1 MTPAGDLHDR
11 HAYAALD
18 SDRPPHRSRHR
29 ASPFARD
36 RGAAAL
42 AAAARC
48 TPPQRQLI
56 RSAAAHQVA
65 VVFGIIAATAFGM
78 SVYGPLLVPIQAEF
92 NVNFATLSVLVA
104 VPSLSRVLV
113 TPAAGYLTDRVG
125 PRRLLGIASLAFA
138 AGALA
143 AASAPSFWALV
154 GAVFGSGFAAAFIES
169 AAVAHLVRLAPPAA
183 RGRTISRGLTG
194 FQVGMLASPVAAG
207 GLAVALGWRSALVM
221 AAVAAVVAAGT
232 ALVLIRDA
240 QPASGAGAEAPASK
254 GRPLR
259 VGAITGVLAFGALLW
274 GGASTLRAVALPL
287 YGGVTLQ
294 LDPAAVGLVLSLLSG
309 VRAVATLA
317 GGQLMDRHGRLVVV
331 GTTVLMNLLSAT
343 VLLLPAHMAFL
354 GLTAFCYAMGGL
366 GATSPVVLLAD
377 RVPARYA
384 GRGVAALQAASGTSA
399 LLLPLAAGALM
410 DAAGIAALA
419 LLLAPVFAVALVV
432 AAVVARSPAARSAA
446 A

>member
-1 MTPAGDLHDR
+1 M
-11 HAYAALD
+11 
-18 SDRPPHRSRHR
+18 
-29 ASPFARD
+29 
-36 RGAAAL
+36 
-42 AAAARC
+42 
-48 TPPQRQLI
+48 
-56 RSAAAHQVA
+56 
-65 VVFGIIAATAFGM
+65 
-78 SVYGPLLVPIQAEF
+78 YGPLLVPIQAEF
-92 NVNFATLSVLVA
+92 DVNFATLSVLVA

-125 PRRLLGIASLAFA
+125 PRRLLGIASLGFA

-143 AASAPSFWALV
+143 AANAPSFWALV

-207 GLAVALGWRSALVM
+207 GLAVAVGWRSALVM
-221 AAVAAVVAAGT
+221 AAVVAVVAAVT

-240 QPASGAGAEAPASK
+240 QPAAGGGAEALSSK
-254 GRPLR
+254 GRPVR
-259 VGAITGVLAFGALLW
+259 VGAIAGVLVFGALLW
-274 GGASTLRAVALPL
+274 GGASTLRLVALPL

-294 LDPAAVGLVLSLLSG
+294 LDPATVGLVLSLVSG

-317 GGQLMDRHGRLVVV
+317 GGQLMDRYGRLVVV

-343 VLLLPAHMAFL
+343 VLLLPTHLAFL
-354 GLTAFCYAMGGL
+354 GLTAFCFAMGGL
-366 GATSPVVLLAD
+366 GATSPVILLAD
-377 RVPARYA
+377 RVPARFA

-399 LLLPLAAGALM
+399 LLLPLAAGVLM
-410 DAAGIAALA
+410 DAAGIVALA

-432 AAVVARSPAARSAA
+432 AAVVARSPTGRSAA

>member
-1 MTPAGDLHDR
+1 MPFAPNHGAPVRVTAAGRTPAR
-11 HAYAALD
+11 
-18 SDRPPHRSRHR
+18 RP
-29 ASPFARD
+29 
-36 RGAAAL
+36 
-42 AAAARC
+42 
-48 TPPQRQLI
+48 LI
-56 RSAAAHQVA
+56 RSAASHQVA
-65 VVFGIIAATAFGM
+65 VVFGIIAATAFGA

-92 NVNFATLSVLVA
+92 DVNFATLSVLVA
-104 VPSLSRVLV
+104 VPSLSRILV

-125 PRRLLGIASLAFA
+125 PRRLLGIASLGFA
-138 AGALA
+138 VGALA
-143 AASAPSFWALV
+143 AANAPSFWALV

-207 GLAVALGWRSALVM
+207 GLAVAVGWRAALVM
-221 AAVAAVVAAGT
+221 AAVVAVIAAGAAVAM
-232 ALVLIRDA
+232 IRDA
-240 QPASGAGAEAPASK
+240 QPAAAGAGAGAPASTD
-254 GRPLR
+254 RPAR
-259 VGAITGVLAFGALLW
+259 VGAIAGVLAFGALLW
-274 GGASTLRAVALPL
+274 GGASTLRLVALPL

-294 LDPAAVGLVLSLLSG
+294 LDPATVGIVLSLLSG
-309 VRAVATLA
+309 VRAVATFA

-331 GTTVLMNLLSAT
+331 GTTVLMNLLCAT
-343 VLLLPAHMAFL
+343 VLLLPAHLAYL
-354 GLTAFCYAMGGL
+354 GLAAFCFSMGGL
-366 GATSPVVLLAD
+366 GATSPVILLAD

-410 DAAGIAALA
+410 DSAGIGALA

-432 AAVVARSPAARSAA
+432 AAVVARSPTGQSAA

>member
-1 MTPAGDLHDR
+1 M
-11 HAYAALD
+11 
-18 SDRPPHRSRHR
+18 
-29 ASPFARD
+29 
-36 RGAAAL
+36 
-42 AAAARC
+42 
-48 TPPQRQLI
+48 
-56 RSAAAHQVA
+56 
-65 VVFGIIAATAFGM
+65 
-78 SVYGPLLVPIQAEF
+78 YGPLLVPIQAEF
-92 NVNFATLSVLVA
+92 DVNFATLSVLVA

-125 PRRLLGIASLAFA
+125 PRRLLGIASLGFA
-138 AGALA
+138 VGALA
-143 AASAPSFWALV
+143 AANAPSFWALV

-207 GLAVALGWRSALVM
+207 GLAVAVGWRAALVM
-221 AAVAAVVAAGT
+221 AAVVAVIAAGAAVAM
-232 ALVLIRDA
+232 IRDA
-240 QPASGAGAEAPASK
+240 QPAAAGAGAGAPASTD
-254 GRPLR
+254 RPAR
-259 VGAITGVLAFGALLW
+259 VGAIAGVLAFGALLW
-274 GGASTLRAVALPL
+274 GGASTLRLVALPL

-294 LDPAAVGLVLSLLSG
+294 LDPATVGIVLSLLSG
-309 VRAVATLA
+309 VRAVATFA

-331 GTTVLMNLLSAT
+331 GTTVLMNLLCAT
-343 VLLLPAHMAFL
+343 VLLLPAHLAYL
-354 GLTAFCYAMGGL
+354 GLAAFCFSMGGL
-366 GATSPVVLLAD
+366 GATSPVILLAD

-410 DAAGIAALA
+410 DAAGIGALA

-432 AAVVARSPAARSAA
+432 AAVVARSPTGQSAA